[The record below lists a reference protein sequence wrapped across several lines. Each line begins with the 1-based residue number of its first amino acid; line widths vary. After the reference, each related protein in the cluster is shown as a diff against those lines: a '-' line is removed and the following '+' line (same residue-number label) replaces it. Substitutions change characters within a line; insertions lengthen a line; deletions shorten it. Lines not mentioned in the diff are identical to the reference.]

1 MWGAFMKNRFFD
13 YEKKWLWK
21 PETWNKVF
29 SPLIPLVHRLE
40 ELNHERWRIKPGIL
54 REGDYDA
61 KTNSVMYPE
70 VLARWE
76 ERGITLN
83 RFGMGGTRWLAA
95 IPRKHFG
102 TRGYDADLLTLV
114 VFCDVDYNDKT
125 WLMES
130 VAAYQDLL
138 EYASSTGS
146 AVVFVFTDGVSQED
160 LYISILQEA
169 VVLFHL
175 NYNKMVA
182 DVTPA
187 ILAGQ
192 KLSEIPGFRYLAR
205 QGRSLNPDSEKKN

>member
-1 MWGAFMKNRFFD
+1 
-13 YEKKWLWK
+13 
-21 PETWNKVF
+21 
-29 SPLIPLVHRLE
+29 
-40 ELNHERWRIKPGIL
+40 
-54 REGDYDA
+54 
-61 KTNSVMYPE
+61 
-70 VLARWE
+70 
-76 ERGITLN
+76 
-83 RFGMGGTRWLAA
+83 MGGTRWLAA

-169 VVLFHL
+169 LVLFHL